1 MNIKHPKGVLHV
13 FSIKNFYFH
22 VTTYKWFYYLNTLRS
37 LASHTLWAKGNVL
50 NELFDRNEK

>member
-37 LASHTLWAKGNVL
+37 LASHTL
-50 NELFDRNEK
+50 